1 MKDHRTP
8 LYWKIAAYIAIP
20 MLLLLSVIPAGILTE
35 EPESVYA
42 DTKDNSSVY
51 YISNAQASQEN
62 TVSATPNSRNIK
74 KYAVKIQNGKIS
86 VFENDNPTPLYTI
99 ETPPSR
105 LPAADR
111 LLLETGIQ
119 AETFEEACGL
129 IEDYE

>member
-86 VFENDNPTPLYTI
+86 VFEKDNPTPLYTI

-111 LLLETGIQ
+111 LLLEIGIQ
-119 AETFEEACGL
+119 AETFEEACRL